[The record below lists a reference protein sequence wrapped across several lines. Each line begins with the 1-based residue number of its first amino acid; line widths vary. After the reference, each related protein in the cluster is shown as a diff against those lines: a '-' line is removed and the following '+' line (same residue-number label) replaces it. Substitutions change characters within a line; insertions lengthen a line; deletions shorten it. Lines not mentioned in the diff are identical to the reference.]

1 MMDSPFFL
9 NSHKKNAFWA
19 HSLKSFVNFYWL
31 SKEWNNKWKS
41 LGPKYF
47 LWNTKYCS
55 QLPFFPP
62 IYTSQG
68 FFSNWLPHI
77 QYRKENN
84 FLRFIIS
91 FVFRFLPVFCFLE
104 IIHRIQPLVD
114 SSVYFQ
120 LKREAVKKLSQLRN
134 WLTNYGHSCDCGL
147 RLGLEQWTCL
157 DQYELC
163 PKKTSFEKHSQ
174 KVSSENSIACN
185 EVAPRNLVPPHHTMS
200 G

>member
-1 MMDSPFFL
+1 MKEFGTKIFFVKWIIRPPPNIALNFPF
-9 NSHKKNAFWA
+9 SHQFTL
-19 HSLKSFVNFYWL
+19 HRF
-31 SKEWNNKWKS
+31 
-41 LGPKYF
+41 
-47 LWNTKYCS
+47 
-55 QLPFFPP
+55 FFP
-62 IYTSQG
+62 TG
-68 FFSNWLPHI
+68 LPHI

-84 FLRFIIS
+84 LLRFIIS

-104 IIHRIQPLVD
+104 LIHRIEPLVG

-120 LKREAVKKLSQLRN
+120 LKREAVKKLSQLGN

-147 RLGLEQWTCL
+147 CLGLEQWTCL

>member
-1 MMDSPFFL
+1 MDNPP
-9 NSHKKNAFWA
+9 A
-19 HSLKSFVNFYWL
+19 
-31 SKEWNNKWKS
+31 
-41 LGPKYF
+41 
-47 LWNTKYCS
+47 TKYCS
-55 QLPFFPP
+55 QLPFLPP

-68 FFSNWLPHI
+68 FFFPAGLPHI

-84 FLRFIIS
+84 LLRFIIS

-104 IIHRIQPLVD
+104 LIHRIEPLVG
-114 SSVYFQ
+114 STVYFQ

-134 WLTNYGHSCDCGL
+134 WLTNHGHSCDCGL
-147 RLGLEQWTCL
+147 RLGLEHVSINMSFVQ
-157 DQYELC
+157 
-163 PKKTSFEKHSQ
+163 KKTSFEKHSQ